1 MHWSIYALFSAIFAG
16 LVALFGKL
24 GLKNIDSTL
33 ATTVRSII
41 MAVFLVIVAGSMG
54 KFSGISA
61 IHGKALLL
69 IILSGVAG
77 ALSWLFYFIAIKQ
90 GPVAGVLAIDRT
102 SIVFGILLAVLF
114 VGEALTWK
122 SVIGSILIVGGAL
135 VIAL

>member
-1 MHWSIYALFSAIFAG
+1 MFSAIFAG

-24 GLKNIDSTL
+24 GLKNLDSTL

-54 KFSGISA
+54 KFNGISS
-61 IHGKALLL
+61 IHGKALLF

-114 VGEALTWK
+114 LGEALTWK
-122 SVIGSILIVGGAL
+122 SILGSILIVGGAL
-135 VIAL
+135 IIAL

>member
-41 MAVFLVIVAGSMG
+41 MAVFLVIVASSMG
-54 KFSGISA
+54 KFSGIST
-61 IHGKALLL
+61 IHGKALLF

-90 GPVAGVLAIDRT
+90 GPIAGVLAIDRT